1 MRNKVILVIKMPK
14 LPRLIAEKILMLN
27 AQKITGYTY
36 NQLVYGTV
44 KLTDSEITMFNTQLN
59 VSSESLTG

>member
-1 MRNKVILVIKMPK
+1 
-14 LPRLIAEKILMLN
+14 MLK

-44 KLTDSEITMFNTQLN
+44 KLTDNEITMFSIQLK
-59 VSSESLTG
+59 VSSASLTG